1 MKRLEKIL
9 SIIDEET
16 RKAAAS
22 NTLDKAALDTLY
34 ISQLAGID
42 RTNASKIMN
51 RLWREGSLIKIE
63 GHPVIYLSR
72 RVLQKAYDADNLP
85 NTIFR
90 GDSVTRYLKEKGSN
104 LETADDLYEKIIG
117 ADGSLHDQIRDAKSA
132 IMYPPYGLPLLIIGN
147 PGVNKLKIAS
157 CLHEYARKAGRKP
170 ANSKFILVECS
181 GYHSAESVSSF
192 LTLIFGSAKE
202 NDRGYLSACTH
213 GTLYFSNLPLLHPIA
228 RNAIT
233 DLLDR
238 GVYTREGDSASHPL
252 ACSIIA
258 SATPE
263 KTEDLDYLSR
273 YFPVTIRLPDLDQRG
288 IYEKTEEVLA
298 LFEQEAVSI
307 HRTIRISKDI
317 LNLFVQMDYPEN
329 LSGMRAEVKQAC
341 ARAFLTSSESLST
354 IIVSYQH
361 LSLNML
367 SSREQISRLSAVRSV
382 LSLIDTDYILF
393 EAGGHCTT
401 LDIFQKLPSKLEISR
416 FDQFLDKLDTDTS
429 SVISVSD
436 FISENIST
444 IVNCGNAQL
453 KKIDIQINPVVS
465 QVFEET
471 LQKTPFEELYSRN
484 PRLLKGLMLH
494 LTNRLNQLEEQN
506 NSGTGMKIESSR
518 DLVEGTIKIADTIT
532 ERLESIFH
540 VSFPE
545 SDLYFIAMY
554 LTIAEKWDQKEMVP
568 LLIISHGKSIA
579 TQLKEYLDTIYR
591 KQIPISAIDYIPGM
605 QMNDL
610 LELVTIRCNELDHG
624 QGIIIAADGS
634 PFENV
639 SDYIVSTLHIRCRC
653 VKCSSLDGLMK
664 IADRISRYQS
674 LEQIMLS
681 IGAES
686 DALSASAPQPVS
698 SGSQSIIYRLTNEF
712 LQPSLTFLYASKAV
726 DALMLSLSG
735 ILEDLHLPYTNELAT
750 KFLCHSV
757 NMLERVIRTDPLPY
771 PKVNSFIRSNLNVY
785 QTIEKNLQNVN
796 ELYGISIPKEE
807 IAYITEILLE
817 PLDAESAGT
826 PSVSS

>member
-1 MKRLEKIL
+1 M
-9 SIIDEET
+9 
-16 RKAAAS
+16 
-22 NTLDKAALDTLY
+22 
-34 ISQLAGID
+34 
-42 RTNASKIMN
+42 
-51 RLWREGSLIKIE
+51 
-63 GHPVIYLSR
+63 IYLSR

-157 CLHEYARKAGRKP
+157 CLHEYARKAGRKS

-735 ILEDLHLPYTNELAT
+735 ILEDLHLPYANELAT

>member
-157 CLHEYARKAGRKP
+157 CLHEYARKAGRKS

-735 ILEDLHLPYTNELAT
+735 ILEDLHLPYANELAT

>member
-9 SIIDEET
+9 HIIDEET
-16 RKAAAS
+16 QKAIAG
-22 NTLDKAALDTLY
+22 NTLDTVTLDTLY
-34 ISQLAGID
+34 ISQLAGVD
-42 RTNASKIMN
+42 RTNASKLMN
-51 RLWREGSLIKIE
+51 RLWREGSLIKIQS
-63 GHPVIYLSR
+63 HPVVYLSR
-72 RVLQKAYDADNLP
+72 GILQKAYDTDNIP
-85 NTIFR
+85 NTIFK
-90 GDSVTRYLKEKGSN
+90 GDSITRYLKEKGTSAPE
-104 LETADDLYEKIIG
+104 LEDPAEKIIG

-132 IMYPPYGLPLLIIGN
+132 IMYPPYGLPLLVIGN

-157 CLHEYARKAGRKP
+157 YLHEYAQKSGRKP
-170 ANSKFILVECS
+170 ASSKFILIECS

-192 LTLIFGSAKE
+192 ISLIFGSAKE
-202 NDRGYLSACTH
+202 NDRGYLSACGH
-213 GTLYFSNLPLLHPIA
+213 GTLYFSNLHLLHPIA

-238 GVYTREGDSASHPL
+238 GMYTREGDSASHTL

-263 KTEDLDYLSR
+263 KTADLDYLSR
-273 YFPVTIRLPDLDQRG
+273 YFPVTIHIPDIDQRG

-307 HRTIRISKDI
+307 KRTIRISKDI
-317 LNLFVQMDYPEN
+317 LDLFVQMDYPEN

-341 ARAFLTSSESLST
+341 ARAFLASSESLST

-361 LSLNML
+361 LSLKML
-367 SSREQISRLSAVRSV
+367 SSREQVSRLSAVRGV

-393 EAGGHCTT
+393 EANGHCTT
-401 LDIFQKLPSKLEISR
+401 LEILQKLPSQLEVSR
-416 FDQFLDKLDTDTS
+416 FDQFLDQLDTDTS

-465 QVFEET
+465 QIFEES
-471 LQKTPFEELYSRN
+471 LQKTSFEESYSRN

-494 LTNRLNQLEEQN
+494 ITNRLNQLEEH
-506 NSGTGMKIESSR
+506 GDTGAGIKIESSR
-518 DLVEGTIKIADTIT
+518 DLVEGTIKIADTIV

-540 VSFPE
+540 ISFPK
-545 SDLYFIAMY
+545 SDRYFIAMY
-554 LTIAEKWDQKEMVP
+554 LTIAGKWDQKEMVP

-591 KQIPISAIDYIPGM
+591 KQLPVSAIDYIPDM

-624 QGIIIAADGS
+624 QGIIIAADGN

-653 VKCSSLDGLMK
+653 VKCSSLDGLMN

-674 LEQIMLS
+674 LEQIMLNIS
-681 IGAES
+681 SETNTPAS
-686 DALSASAPQPVS
+686 SAYQPVS

-712 LQPSLTFLYASKAV
+712 LQPSMTFLYASKAV

-735 ILEDLHLPYTNELAT
+735 ILEDLNLPYTNELAI

-757 NMLERVIRTDPLPY
+757 NMLERVIRLDPLPY
-771 PKVNSFIRSNLNVY
+771 PKVNSFIRSNLKVY
-785 QTIEKNLQNVN
+785 QAIEKNLQNVN

-817 PLDAESAGT
+817 PLNAETSQR
-826 PSVSS
+826 SSS

>member
-157 CLHEYARKAGRKP
+157 CLHEYARKAGRKS

>member
-1 MKRLEKIL
+1 M
-9 SIIDEET
+9 
-16 RKAAAS
+16 
-22 NTLDKAALDTLY
+22 
-34 ISQLAGID
+34 
-42 RTNASKIMN
+42 
-51 RLWREGSLIKIE
+51 
-63 GHPVIYLSR
+63 
-72 RVLQKAYDADNLP
+72 
-85 NTIFR
+85 
-90 GDSVTRYLKEKGSN
+90 
-104 LETADDLYEKIIG
+104 
-117 ADGSLHDQIRDAKSA
+117 
-132 IMYPPYGLPLLIIGN
+132 
-147 PGVNKLKIAS
+147 
-157 CLHEYARKAGRKP
+157 
-170 ANSKFILVECS
+170 
-181 GYHSAESVSSF
+181 
-192 LTLIFGSAKE
+192 
-202 NDRGYLSACTH
+202 
-213 GTLYFSNLPLLHPIA
+213 LHPIA

-735 ILEDLHLPYTNELAT
+735 ILEDLHLPYANELAT